1 MGARH
6 TDRLPVATVACYKHA
21 LGSRAWSP
29 LSTLPTQN
37 DLFREIRADLFCL
50 LYYLLGDPETEVDR
64 LRYGSDNLTT
74 SDQSAANAVGLGLK
88 WALGWCRERERTW

>member
-6 TDRLPVATVACYKHA
+6 TDRLPVATVAWYRHA
-21 LGSRAWSP
+21 RGPRALSP

-37 DLFREIRADLFCL
+37 DLFREIRTDLFCL
-50 LYYLLGDPETEVDR
+50 FYYLLGDPETEADR
-64 LRYGSDNLTT
+64 LHYGSDNLTT

-88 WALGWCRERERTW
+88 WELGWCRGHERTW